1 MPLLVLACLHLQEL
15 TQTTAVKGCRL
26 IPLGIITSKYHLLYK
41 LANRTIH
48 NQRGGGGGVGGHKA
62 LLLRGCESQSS

>member
-15 TQTTAVKGCRL
+15 TQTTAVKGYRL

-48 NQRGGGGGVGGHKA
+48 NQRGEGGGTKPFYSEDVKA
-62 LLLRGCESQSS
+62 SPPK